1 MEGGKHSAAL
11 NVTVGRLMADSCDY
25 AFLVGVNAPFMKKGL
40 VQEGFGGDRIFLC
53 DSTAAAVAK
62 MGGMASAGDV
72 VLFSNDLPDNII

>member
-1 MEGGKHSAAL
+1 MRG
-11 NVTVGRLMADSCDY
+11 
-25 AFLVGVNAPFMKKGL
+25 FLVGVNAPFMKKGL
-40 VQEGFGGDRIFLC
+40 VQEGFDGDRIFLC